1 MIVAAGFLQCAEV
14 AESTWGPEL
23 SGPFVTTLAAEAGR
37 LHRAAA
43 YGPAPVRN
51 LPVVHSVG
59 LAGEIVFL
67 SAQRLA
73 ALTSGTLERTDLG
86 EHLRV
91 LPMAQLVQPRLHP
104 GLERRFVPPLTGPS
118 QLPQVLG
125 TVPEIQDLDGLLP
138 AVRGQVPEPRDAI
151 AHHLQCLGSP
161 QAGAQRLPMQ
171 PSAQFQR
178 LALPAHQHLLADDPA
193 VPGRATRLL
202 QPVEDAGP
210 DFMPFHALFP
220 GLFPPPTRS
229 TKPRQPPVQHQHPQ
243 CRGRPL
249 GLGLLGH
256 LPQPL
261 LRLGFRL
268 GAQALHQPVHGR
280 IAERTAPLGGHLRRG
295 FIRLGRRRREGQL
308 VLQRRT
314 QLLVRRQTPALPN
327 RTTPVPVPGILS
339 VADLQF
345 NDADAGAQAH
355 PPGVA
360 VHYGCLAEGGK
371 PRRGEQLL
379 FGASSPTAA
388 ASIRGL
394 LPTFLLRGPAGS
406 GDLLRYQILP
416 SCLDLPGRAL
426 LEFDSAK
433 AALWLT

>member
-138 AVRGQVPEPRDAI
+138 AVRGQVPEPKGCHR
-151 AHHLQCLGSP
+151 
-161 QAGAQRLPMQ
+161 
-171 PSAQFQR
+171 
-178 LALPAHQHLLADDPA
+178 
-193 VPGRATRLL
+193 
-202 QPVEDAGP
+202 
-210 DFMPFHALFP
+210 
-220 GLFPPPTRS
+220 PPP
-229 TKPRQPPVQHQHPQ
+229 
-243 CRGRPL
+243 
-249 GLGLLGH
+249 
-256 LPQPL
+256 
-261 LRLGFRL
+261 
-268 GAQALHQPVHGR
+268 
-280 IAERTAPLGGHLRRG
+280 
-295 FIRLGRRRREGQL
+295 
-308 VLQRRT
+308 
-314 QLLVRRQTPALPN
+314 
-327 RTTPVPVPGILS
+327 PVPG
-339 VADLQF
+339 
-345 NDADAGAQAH
+345 
-355 PPGVA
+355 
-360 VHYGCLAEGGK
+360 LA
-371 PRRGEQLL
+371 
-379 FGASSPTAA
+379 
-388 ASIRGL
+388 
-394 LPTFLLRGPAGS
+394 
-406 GDLLRYQILP
+406 
-416 SCLDLPGRAL
+416 PGRRATPPNAAVGPIPKARL
-426 LEFDSAK
+426 ASAP
-433 AALWLT
+433 TPSG